1 MSQIDS
7 RAIIS
12 PSAKV
17 GSSVRIGA
25 YAIVGDGVELGDG
38 CVVENNAMLTG
49 PARLGRENHFYSYCA
64 IGGGPDIADPSA
76 RGWLEIGDANEFREF
91 SMVSHGTDKG
101 ANGTRIGSHN
111 LVMSYVNIAHDCII
125 GNHTV
130 LVNGAQLVGNIHV
143 EDYATIGA
151 FCRVNQSCRVG
162 SHSYITGD
170 SVITEDV
177 LPFSMVVAQRET
189 RCYGINKVGLE
200 KCGFAP
206 ERIRSIEQAYRFLL
220 RSKLNT
226 TQAVEKMLAALS
238 HSEDVLA
245 IIRFIESAAERGLT
259 K

>member
-25 YAIVGDGVELGDG
+25 YAIVGDGVELGNG

-64 IGGGPDIADPSA
+64 IGGGPHIADPSA

-151 FCRVNQSCRVG
+151 FCRVNQFCRVG

-245 IIRFIESAAERGLT
+245 LIRFIKSGAERGLT